1 MVCEILWQF
10 INTLTADDKYS
21 LRNRENLTLPIQ
33 MQLFEKQK
41 IFSLFFA
48 AFLKSSLNFENFEM
62 KDEPLS
68 WCISKIRD
76 RKTDG

>member
-1 MVCEILWQF
+1 MTSIHFVI
-10 INTLTADDKYS
+10 
-21 LRNRENLTLPIQ
+21 ENLTLPIQ

-48 AFLKSSLNFENFEM
+48 AFLKSSPNFENFEM

-68 WCISKIRD
+68 
-76 RKTDG
+76 